1 MNMQQLKSIKLT
13 KKGAKIV
20 YPKTFAPKKNEMK
33 ISGDYVCNGK
43 YKPHSDLTDI
53 LDGLAAFIYKFVS
66 GDKAYF
72 DEANV
77 VGVKVIENKYDESI
91 SIVLD
96 CKLNLIDDERVFEFS
111 TPQLQVDKLSKKD
124 REAIQSLL
132 DSLVTECMLYV
143 TKQKRDF
150 VQMEI
155 DYSGKDKGEGNGEEE
170 SEQAEAA

>member
-1 MNMQQLKSIKLT
+1 MQQLKSIKLT

-77 VGVKVIENKYDESI
+77 GFSRGA
-91 SIVLD
+91 
-96 CKLNLIDDERVFEFS
+96 NLIS
-111 TPQLQVDKLSKKD
+111 THTNFTTPAQRKPKRGSHDRLGGIFQGHTKILETFDQLFN
-124 REAIQSLL
+124 AIKILL
-132 DSLVTECMLYV
+132 GS
-143 TKQKRDF
+143 F
-150 VQMEI
+150 
-155 DYSGKDKGEGNGEEE
+155 
-170 SEQAEAA
+170 